1 MKKKGKV
8 SDYVKA
14 NRKGSREAELEI
26 SAGWTSKTK
35 IHKSRKQ
42 YNRKGQNWKNDSD
55 LFPLKNH
62 PTPTGRS
69 NRDAFLEELT
79 GKGRVNSDGE
89 NITSET
95 EKKYPGKEKNIS
107 KKSLYSRLTKRRKQS
122 ERYVQCPPKN
132 RLIIF

>member
-55 LFPLKNH
+55 LFPLKKFNYEQERILNCGNGNR
-62 PTPTGRS
+62 PTGIRLS
-69 NRDAFLEELT
+69 VIFFL
-79 GKGRVNSDGE
+79 GGE
-89 NITSET
+89 FLFEKMNFFERAVIKRIAITILV
-95 EKKYPGKEKNIS
+95 KKK
-107 KKSLYSRLTKRRKQS
+107 
-122 ERYVQCPPKN
+122 
-132 RLIIF
+132 